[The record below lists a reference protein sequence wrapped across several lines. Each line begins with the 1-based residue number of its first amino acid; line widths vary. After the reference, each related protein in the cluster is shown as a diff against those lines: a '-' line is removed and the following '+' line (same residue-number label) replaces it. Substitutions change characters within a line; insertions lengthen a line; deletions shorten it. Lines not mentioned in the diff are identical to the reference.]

1 MRRLQVFKSIKA
13 KNVIPYRGYQEV
25 DGTLWYM
32 SSYFNQRSVSD
43 IAKYLGR
50 PMKEDECC
58 EVNLTG
64 DINRRGYLYSLMTAR
79 YNIRTRK

>member
-1 MRRLQVFKSIKA
+1 MKYIDPIQEDFKPGQAQLMRRLQVFKTIKA

-32 SSYFNQRSVSD
+32 SNYFNQRSVSD

-58 EVNLTG
+58 QVLTSY
-64 DINRRGYLYSLMTAR
+64 I
-79 YNIRTRK
+79 